1 MTETVCPYCGPG
13 VRTYRDEGDPP
24 DNRYCAR
31 CGQPIRFRVT
41 LPYSEVCMHMQVRVT
56 LPYSEVCMHMQV
68 AGTTMLVERVGLH
81 AVQLLDDDGR
91 LFSSPITAGEA
102 GVS

>member
-13 VRTYRDEGDPP
+13 VRTYREEGDPP

-31 CGQPIRFRVT
+31 SGQPIRFRVT
-41 LPYSEVCMHMQVRVT
+41 LPYSEVCVF
-56 LPYSEVCMHMQV
+56 MQV
-68 AGTTMLVERVGLH
+68 AGRTMLVERVGPH

-91 LFSSPITAGEA
+91 LFNSPITTGEA
-102 GVS
+102 GVR